1 MRLGDDLPRANPEFT
16 RLAFS
21 SYEERRA
28 FAEEVGL
35 IGDTDDAPESGLSD
49 LAARMGQVG
58 APAELI
64 EELDP
69 ANLAAEPS
77 ISQVRKGGIYNRATI
92 VLGERSKYTQGL
104 EAELEKIRDRVTDE
118 ELEAS
123 ALSVLF
129 APVSTGDN
137 RRHDPDPEQLVEAV
151 PLNDEQR
158 RAAGS
163 AFSEKLTVVTGPPG
177 TGKSQVVLTVLANAY
192 LRGHSALF
200 TSRNHKAVN
209 VVEDRLNALAGFPL
223 VIRTGK
229 RSGDRDLYAELLAF
243 INQLLSIT
251 PNDADIA
258 EEQSLRRRLAKL
270 VTCETET
277 WEKLSALRRL
287 RNEMDSLDL
296 ELQEHREE
304 YPISTW
310 LAVCDGTLNSQLANV
325 PDPDE
330 LRSLVGRHLRPTG
343 PLETVRCW
351 LSRARTYRR
360 LTESA
365 NQFRQFQE
373 AIGPPPPGE
382 TGAESLPVFAEYFLR
397 ASDLKAVSQMGA
409 QYRQALVELRAA
421 GSVEAL
427 ADELA
432 AIHDKAWTTGARL
445 LAAYSKLL
453 PNRITPDMRKTLGQY
468 RALLERLNGDN
479 VRGFPYLNLLQ
490 EQRRLFQQVTDVLPT
505 WCVTNLSA
513 KSSLP
518 FAAGMFDLLV
528 IDEASQCD
536 IPSAIPLL
544 FRSKRAVIIGD
555 PQQLRHVTTIDK
567 ARDNQLQSKHGLI
580 SAEDVAFAFS
590 INSLYD
596 LASMSVGGGQ
606 VVPLLEHFRSH
617 ADIIE
622 FSSRQWYAS
631 TLRVCTD
638 YRRLKLPRGHV
649 PGIEWTQVRG
659 EVKKPQSGG
668 ALCIAECDAVVTCTK
683 KLLEDESFTGTV
695 GVVTPFRAQANRI
708 KDKLFECFD
717 YATIEKA
724 GLIVDT
730 AHGFQG
736 DERDVIVFSPCVG
749 QRMPGGAKC
758 FLSSTGNLFNVAVSR
773 ARSVLH
779 VVGDREACAE
789 CGVPHIEAFARYFG
803 DLEARLGVAAV
814 ASVDESTIG
823 PGEPALI
830 EELVRLGLHPMPQ
843 YLANQYRLDIAV
855 VEGDVRIDVEVD
867 GELYHTDWD
876 GARSRADLIRD
887 LRLTSLGWT
896 VLRFWAQEVRDD
908 LGGCTDRVTR
918 LLESLGRTRSV

>member
-1 MRLGDDLPRANPEFT
+1 MESGETRHFALGDEVKAILGEADRPLSAAEVAARATERVAYPISKSDASRCLHGRLLKGLVEQDAGFRWYLVSRKEIVLEAARASADLERRRSKSIERGPRWERLNKLISYYLECIRADESDGAREFLTNEDKRFIRLPMDEEWSLAGGTTIELDLAASDPAFLDQLRKARATGALLYGYPSYVDWKAKSKTTGWTGGFLVPVFLQSVEYELDGSILTMRLGDDLPRANPEFA
-16 RLAFS
+16 RVAFA
-21 SYEERRA
+21 SYEERRV

-35 IGDTDDAPESGLSD
+35 IGDADSAPESGLSD

-58 APAELI
+58 APAELV

-69 ANLAAEPS
+69 AHLATEPS
-77 ISQVRKGGIYNRATI
+77 ISQVRKGGIYNRAAI
-92 VLGERSKYTQGL
+92 VLGEHSKYTQGL

-118 ELEAS
+118 ELDAS

-137 RRHDPDPEQLVEAV
+137 RRHDSDPGQLVKAV

-158 RAAGS
+158 RAAES

-192 LRGHSALF
+192 IRGHSVLF

-251 PNDADIA
+251 PNDADISD
-258 EEQSLRRRLAKL
+258 EQSIRRRLAKL
-270 VTCETET
+270 GASETET

-287 RNEMDSLDL
+287 RNEMDSLDR

-304 YPISTW
+304 YPKSTW
-310 LAVCDGTLNSQLANV
+310 LAVCDGTLNSQLAIV

-330 LRSLVGRHLRPTG
+330 LRNLAGKYLRPTG
-343 PLETVRCW
+343 LLETVGCW
-351 LSRARTYRR
+351 FSRKRTYRR
-360 LTESA
+360 LAESA
-365 NQFRQFQE
+365 NLFCQFEE
-373 AIGPPPPGE
+373 AIGPPPSGE
-382 TGAESLPVFAEYFLR
+382 AGAENLPVFVEYFGR
-397 ASDLKAVSQMGA
+397 ASELKAVSQIGA

-432 AIHDKAWTTGARL
+432 AIHDKTWTNGARL

-453 PNRITPDMRKTLGQY
+453 PNRITPDLRKTLGQY

-479 VRGFPYLNLLQ
+479 VRGFAYLGLLQ
-490 EQRRLFQQVTDVLPT
+490 EQRRLFQQVMDVLPT

-544 FRSKRAVIIGD
+544 FRAKRAVIIGD

-606 VVPLLEHFRSH
+606 VVLTCPHCVVHF
-617 ADIIE
+617 
-622 FSSRQWYAS
+622 
-631 TLRVCTD
+631 L
-638 YRRLKLPRGHV
+638 
-649 PGIEWTQVRG
+649 
-659 EVKKPQSGG
+659 
-668 ALCIAECDAVVTCTK
+668 
-683 KLLEDESFTGTV
+683 
-695 GVVTPFRAQANRI
+695 
-708 KDKLFECFD
+708 
-717 YATIEKA
+717 
-724 GLIVDT
+724 
-730 AHGFQG
+730 
-736 DERDVIVFSPCVG
+736 
-749 QRMPGGAKC
+749 
-758 FLSSTGNLFNVAVSR
+758 
-773 ARSVLH
+773 
-779 VVGDREACAE
+779 
-789 CGVPHIEAFARYFG
+789 
-803 DLEARLGVAAV
+803 
-814 ASVDESTIG
+814 
-823 PGEPALI
+823 
-830 EELVRLGLHPMPQ
+830 
-843 YLANQYRLDIAV
+843 
-855 VEGDVRIDVEVD
+855 
-867 GELYHTDWD
+867 
-876 GARSRADLIRD
+876 
-887 LRLTSLGWT
+887 
-896 VLRFWAQEVRDD
+896 
-908 LGGCTDRVTR
+908 
-918 LLESLGRTRSV
+918 